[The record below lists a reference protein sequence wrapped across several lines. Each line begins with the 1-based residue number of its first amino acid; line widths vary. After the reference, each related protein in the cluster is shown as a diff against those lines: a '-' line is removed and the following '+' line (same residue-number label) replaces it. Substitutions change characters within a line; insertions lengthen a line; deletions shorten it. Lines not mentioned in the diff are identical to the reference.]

1 MARSLTVSLSK
12 TYYLTSS
19 SSPTRCSS
27 RLLTLRAQSNIPN
40 RNNPSESDDSSSS
53 SSTDPLLR
61 KLEDAIH
68 GIIVRRAA
76 PDWLPFLPGSSYW
89 VPPPRSASGSLG
101 IAHLV
106 EKLANPLSDE
116 ESLSTSTVRG
126 WPSSDYFVEAPLVAV
141 TAAAS
146 PSSSSSPSAS
156 SKSLVNALPS
166 PISPNTADSPTPL
179 SAAPRIASP
188 LLFALAKGRAPPQP
202 VEVVED
208 RSYSLENRHLGLSKH
223 FLVSAFEDCLGIPLA
238 SQPNAH
244 ALWGLCSCFQS
255 PCAVGEK
262 TDSDPVSACLLDT
275 DMLPT
280 EHVKVLV
287 SCDDWLITG
296 TGLEKTEC
304 RQLRAE

>member
-126 WPSSDYFVEAPLVAV
+126 WPSSDYFVE
-141 TAAAS
+141 
-146 PSSSSSPSAS
+146 
-156 SKSLVNALPS
+156 
-166 PISPNTADSPTPL
+166 
-179 SAAPRIASP
+179 
-188 LLFALAKGRAPPQP
+188 GAPPQP

-223 FLVSAFEDCLGIPLA
+223 SCLDVT
-238 SQPNAH
+238 
-244 ALWGLCSCFQS
+244 CCFQS
-255 PCAVGEK
+255 PCAVG
-262 TDSDPVSACLLDT
+262 VLIW
-275 DMLPT
+275 MLF
-280 EHVKVLV
+280 
-287 SCDDWLITG
+287 DI
-296 TGLEKTEC
+296 
-304 RQLRAE
+304 